1 MLRSRALVVRTNNVW
16 TAGSSRIVVSRLFSS
31 QDSEESHRRFREQME
46 ELKREREEL
55 FGFTE
60 EDRQAWSKAGLDHQH
75 PASLMEEIEQA
86 RSAASNPP
94 PTLSNSPNLS
104 HISDDG
110 ASVRMV
116 DIGEKEATARV
127 AVARTEVL
135 LPPEVLEAF
144 TLSELGA
151 GTTELVGVKGPIF
164 ETARIAG
171 IMAAK

>member
-1 MLRSRALVVRTNNVW
+1 
-16 TAGSSRIVVSRLFSS
+16 
-31 QDSEESHRRFREQME
+31 
-46 ELKREREEL
+46 
-55 FGFTE
+55 
-60 EDRQAWSKAGLDHQH
+60 
-75 PASLMEEIEQA
+75 
-86 RSAASNPP
+86 
-94 PTLSNSPNLS
+94 
-104 HISDDG
+104 
-110 ASVRMV
+110 MV